1 LGALASFLTL
11 GVWAAGLGV
20 CADALL
26 VAMAMKPKVTQDI
39 AKDFIQDIAPKTRE
53 DIALEI
59 EQKKTEKKLRILRR

>member
-1 LGALASFLTL
+1 
-11 GVWAAGLGV
+11 
-20 CADALL
+20 
-26 VAMAMKPKVTQDI
+26 MAMKPKVTQDI